1 NGIVPD
7 IFDFYWQPP
16 APIYDPDN
24 AKQLL
29 AEAGYPKGFDAG
41 EYRCDSSYANLGEAV
56 VGNLQG
62 VGIRVRLGP
71 LAPAAFFRGYGNKK
85 FKNLIMSGSGA
96 FGNAATR
103 LEAYAVKGG
112 NYAYGNYPEL
122 DELFQQQAT
131 ELNQKKREALLQKM
145 QQIVYERTVYAPIW
159 QLAFIN

>member
-1 NGIVPD
+1 
-7 IFDFYWQPP
+7 
-16 APIYDPDN
+16 
-24 AKQLL
+24 
-29 AEAGYPKGFDAG
+29 
-41 EYRCDSSYANLGEAV
+41 
-56 VGNLQG
+56 
-62 VGIRVRLGP
+62 
-71 LAPAAFFRGYGNKK
+71 GNKK

-131 ELNQKKREALLQKM
+131 ELNQKKRETLLQKM

-159 QLAFIN
+159 QLAFINGIGSRVGESGFGLIPGFAYTGPYEDITIKGA